1 MRCPK
6 TDKKLKIGFFKNLS
20 TKYHTIIFTL
30 KFIPSFKAFMR
41 FVRCYLRVNLLKK
54 NQIRFVEIFVTLACN
69 ARCDFCSNG
78 LFTEK
83 KGNISL
89 EKYLDIIDQCAE
101 LDVPVVCLIG
111 GEPLL
116 YNDLNTLIKRI
127 SYHGMGIN
135 DSH

>member
-69 ARCDFCSNG
+69 ARCDF
-78 LFTEK
+78 
-83 KGNISL
+83 
-89 EKYLDIIDQCAE
+89 
-101 LDVPVVCLIG
+101 VPMACL
-111 GEPLL
+111 P
-116 YNDLNTLIKRI
+116 KRKAI
-127 SYHGMGIN
+127 
-135 DSH
+135 